1 MEDRIRRRLPCEV
14 KRRGLFAGATA
25 CLLSAV
31 VLAGMTGCGPA
42 APGQA
47 TRGADVRAA
56 TREGEV
62 VVYINNDVQ
71 QPLVDDFERRFP
83 KVKLRFV
90 VLTSRDMQ
98 TRVIEE
104 ATNGEP
110 VADVVWTSAM
120 DTQVKLINDGY
131 AQTYDSPEARNLPAW
146 ARWRD
151 QGFGVTSEPIV
162 FVYNKRLLKPGEVPR
177 SHAALLAAL
186 RGDPERWRG
195 KVALYDPERSGMGFF
210 YLSSNT
216 QFYPDAWTLYDAIA
230 ATGAPTY
237 VPAKPILD
245 RVASG
250 EHLLAFDM
258 SGSYADWY
266 VRNHAAD
273 TAYVV
278 PEDYHLSISRVAFI
292 TRAARHPSAARVF
305 LDYLMSEGGQRS
317 LLEARLTPIRSGMGA
332 GDPAGGRPVKVGP
345 ALLANFDQGR
355 RAELLARWRR
365 AQPEH

>member
-1 MEDRIRRRLPCEV
+1 MPREV
-14 KRRGLFAGATA
+14 KRRGVAAGLGAAALF
-25 CLLSAV
+25 L
-31 VLAGMTGCGPA
+31 LAGCAPA

-47 TRGADVRAA
+47 TRARDVRAA
-56 TREGEV
+56 AREGEV
-62 VVYINNDVQ
+62 VVYINNDVHQ
-71 QPLVDDFERRFP
+71 RLVEDFERRFP

-98 TRVIEE
+98 ARVIEE
-104 ATNGEP
+104 ARSGKP

-131 AQTYDSPEARNLPAW
+131 AQTYRSPEAKNLPSW

-151 QGFGVTSEPIV
+151 QGFGMTSEPIV
-162 FVYNKRLLKPGEVPR
+162 FVYNKRLLKGDEAPR

-186 RGDPERWRG
+186 RADPNRWRG
-195 KVALYDPERSGMGFF
+195 KVALYDPEHSGMGFF

-216 QFYPDAWTLYDAIA
+216 QFYPDAWALYDAIA
-230 ATGAPTY
+230 AADARTY
-237 VPAKPILD
+237 VPGKPMLD

-258 SGSYADWY
+258 NGSYADWY
-266 VRNHAAD
+266 AGNQGRDVG
-273 TAYVV
+273 YVV

-292 TRAARHPSAARVF
+292 TRAARHPGAARVF
-305 LDYLMSEGGQRS
+305 LDYLMSEGGQRR
-317 LLEARLTPIRSGMGA
+317 LLEARLTPIRPGLGA
-332 GDPAGGRPVKVGP
+332 VSPPGGRPIRVGP

-365 AQPEH
+365 AAAEH

>member
-1 MEDRIRRRLPCEV
+1 MTVAV
-14 KRRGLFAGATA
+14 KRRGVLLGLAGASLGA
-25 CLLSAV
+25 
-31 VLAGMTGCGPA
+31 LAGCGPA

-56 TREGEV
+56 GREGEV
-62 VVYINNDVQ
+62 VVYINNDVHEA
-71 QPLVDDFERRFP
+71 LVEDFERRFP

-98 TRVIEE
+98 AKVIEE
-104 ATNGEP
+104 ARSGKP

-131 AQTYDSPEARNLPAW
+131 AQTYHSREAAHLPAW

-151 QGFGVTSEPIV
+151 QGFGITNEPIV
-162 FVYNKRLLKPGEVPR
+162 FVYNKRLLKPDEVPR

-186 RGDPERWRG
+186 RAEPQRWRG
-195 KVALYDPERSGMGFF
+195 KVGLYDPERSAVGFL

-216 QFYPDAWTLYDAIA
+216 QVYPDAWALYDAIRGVG
-230 ATGAPTY
+230 GATY
-237 VPAKPILD
+237 VPGRPMLD

-258 SGSYADWY
+258 NGSYADWY
-266 VRNHAAD
+266 MRNLSTEAD
-273 TAYVV
+273 IGYLA
-278 PEDYHLSISRVAFI
+278 PQDYHLSISRVAFI
-292 TRAARHPSAARVF
+292 TKAAPHPHAARVF
-305 LDYLMSEGGQRS
+305 LDYLMSEAGQRQ
-317 LLEARLTPIRSGMGA
+317 LLEARLTPIRPGLGA
-332 GDPAGGRPVKVGP
+332 PPPPGGRPIRVGP

-355 RAELLARWRR
+355 REALLTRWRAALAGDR
-365 AQPEH
+365 R

>member
-1 MEDRIRRRLPCEV
+1 MPHQV
-14 KRRGLFAGATA
+14 KRRRFVASLGATLGVA
-25 CLLSAV
+25 A
-31 VLAGMTGCGPA
+31 LALTGC
-42 APGQA
+42 APGAPEQA
-47 TRGADVRAA
+47 TRTSDIRAA
-56 TREGEV
+56 AREGEV
-62 VVYINNDVQ
+62 VVYINNDIH
-71 QPLVDDFERRFP
+71 QPLVEDFERRFP

-98 TRVIEE
+98 ARVIEE
-104 ATNGEP
+104 ATSGKP

-131 AQTYDSPEARNLPAW
+131 AQTYRSPEARNLPAW

-162 FVYNKRLLKPGEVPR
+162 FVYNKRLLKGDSAPR

-186 RGDPERWRG
+186 RADPERWRG
-195 KVALYDPERSGMGFF
+195 KVAMYDPERSGMGFF

-216 QFYPDAWTLYDAIA
+216 QFYPDAWALYDAMA
-230 ATGAPTY
+230 ATGARTY
-237 VPAKPILD
+237 VPGKPMLD

-258 SGSYADWY
+258 NGSYADWY
-266 VRNHAAD
+266 VRNHGPD
-273 TAYVV
+273 IGYVV

-292 TRAARHPSAARVF
+292 TRVARHPGAARVF
-305 LDYLMSEGGQRS
+305 LDYLMSEAGQRR
-317 LLEARLTPIRSGMGA
+317 LLEVRLTPIRPGLGA
-332 GDPAGGRPVKVGP
+332 PPPPGGRPVRVGP

-355 RAELLARWRR
+355 RAELLARWRHAAR
-365 AQPEH
+365 AR

>member
-1 MEDRIRRRLPCEV
+1 MPREV
-14 KRRGLFAGATA
+14 KRRGLFAALG
-25 CLLSAV
+25 AV
-31 VLAGMTGCGPA
+31 VLVGLAGCAPG

-56 TREGEV
+56 AREGEV
-62 VVYINNDVQ
+62 VVYINNDVHR
-71 QPLVDDFERRFP
+71 PLVEDFERRFP

-90 VLTSRDMQ
+90 VMTSRDMQ
-98 TRVIEE
+98 ARVIEE
-104 ATNGEP
+104 GGSGKP
-110 VADVVWTSAM
+110 IADVVWTSAM

-162 FVYNKRLLKPGEVPR
+162 FVYNNRLLKAGEVPR

-186 RGDPERWRG
+186 RADPQRWRG

-216 QFYPDAWTLYDAIA
+216 QFYPDAWALYDAIA

-237 VPAKPILD
+237 VPGKPMLD

-258 SGSYADWY
+258 NGSYADWY
-266 VRNHAAD
+266 VRNHGPD
-273 TAYVV
+273 VGYVV

-292 TRAARHPSAARVF
+292 TRTARHPGAARVF
-305 LDYLMSEGGQRS
+305 LDYLMSEGGQRR
-317 LLEARLTPIRSGMGA
+317 LLEARLTPFRPGMGKT
-332 GDPAGGRPVKVGP
+332 PPTGGRPVRVGP

-365 AQPEH
+365 GAVER

>member
-1 MEDRIRRRLPCEV
+1 LPHQVKRRRLIAS
-14 KRRGLFAGATA
+14 LFASLGAAALVT
-25 CLLSAV
+25 
-31 VLAGMTGCGPA
+31 TGCAPG

-47 TRGADVRAA
+47 TRGSDIRAA
-56 TREGEV
+56 ARQGEV
-62 VVYINNDVQ
+62 VVYINNDIH
-71 QPLVDDFERRFP
+71 QPLVKDFERRFP

-98 TRVIEE
+98 ARVIEE
-104 ATNGEP
+104 ATSGKP

-131 AQTYDSPEARNLPAW
+131 AQTYRSPEARSLPAW

-162 FVYNKRLLKPGEVPR
+162 FVYNKRLLKGGDAPR

-186 RGDPERWRG
+186 RADPERWRG
-195 KVALYDPERSGMGFF
+195 KVAMYDPERSGMGFF

-216 QFYPDAWTLYDAIA
+216 QFYPDAWALYDAMA
-230 ATGAPTY
+230 ATGARTY
-237 VPAKPILD
+237 VPGKPMLD

-258 SGSYADWY
+258 NGSYADWY
-266 VRNHAAD
+266 VRNHGPD
-273 TAYVV
+273 IGYVV

-292 TRAARHPSAARVF
+292 TRVARHPGAARVF
-305 LDYLMSEGGQRS
+305 LDYLMSEAGQRR
-317 LLEARLTPIRSGMGA
+317 LLEVRLTPIRPGLGA
-332 GDPAGGRPVKVGP
+332 APPPGGRPMRVGP

-365 AQPEH
+365 AAVEH

>member
-1 MEDRIRRRLPCEV
+1 MTVAV
-14 KRRGLFAGATA
+14 KRR
-25 CLLSAV
+25 S
-31 VLAGMTGCGPA
+31 VLAGLGGGALGAGVLALAGCGPA

-47 TRGADVRAA
+47 TRAVDIRAA
-56 TREGEV
+56 GREGEAV
-62 VVYINNDVQ
+62 IYINNDVQ
-71 QPLVDDFERRFP
+71 ERLVADFERRFP

-98 TRVIEE
+98 ARVIEE
-104 ATNGEP
+104 ARTGKP

-131 AQTYDSPEARNLPAW
+131 AQTYHSLEARNLPAW

-151 QGFGVTSEPIV
+151 QGFGMTNEPIV
-162 FVYNKRLLKPGEVPR
+162 FVYNKARLKPDEAPR

-186 RGDPERWRG
+186 RADPQRWRG
-195 KVALYDPERSGMGFF
+195 KVGMYDPERSGVGFL

-216 QFYPDAWTLYDAIA
+216 EVYPDAWALYEALA
-230 ATGAPTY
+230 AARARTY
-237 VPAKPILD
+237 VPGKPMLD

-258 SGSYADWY
+258 NGSYADLY
-266 VRNHAAD
+266 ARGYGPKSD
-273 TAYVV
+273 IGLIV

-292 TRAARHPSAARVF
+292 AKAAPHPHAARVF
-305 LDYLMSEGGQRS
+305 LDYLMSEAGQRR
-317 LLEARLTPIRSGMGA
+317 LLEARLTPVRSGLA
-332 GDPAGGRPVKVGP
+332 APAQAGGRPIRVGP

-355 RAELLARWRR
+355 REVLLTRWRM
-365 AQPEH
+365 AQPSDRR

>member
-1 MEDRIRRRLPCEV
+1 MPREV
-14 KRRGLFAGATA
+14 KRRGLFAGLGAA
-25 CLLSAV
+25 VLLA
-31 VLAGMTGCGPA
+31 LAGCAPS

-47 TRGADVRAA
+47 TRGSDIRAA
-56 TREGEV
+56 AREGEV
-62 VVYINNDVQ
+62 VVYINNDVHQ
-71 QPLVDDFERRFP
+71 QLVEDFERRFP

-98 TRVIEE
+98 ARVIEE
-104 ATNGEP
+104 AGRGEP
-110 VADVVWTSAM
+110 LADVVWTSAM

-131 AQTYDSPEARNLPAW
+131 AQTYDSPEAKHLPAW

-162 FVYNKRLLKPGEVPR
+162 FVYNKRLLRAQEVPR

-186 RGDPERWRG
+186 RADPKRWRG
-195 KVALYDPERSGMGFF
+195 KVALYDPERSGMGFL

-216 QFYPDAWTLYDAIA
+216 QFYPDAWALYDAIT
-230 ATGAPTY
+230 ATGASTY
-237 VPAKPILD
+237 VPGRPMLD

-258 SGSYADWY
+258 NGSYADWY
-266 VRNHAAD
+266 VRNHGSD
-273 TAYVV
+273 VGYVV

-292 TRAARHPSAARVF
+292 TRGARHPGAARVF
-305 LDYLMSEGGQRS
+305 LDYLMSEAGQRC
-317 LLEARLTPIRSGMGA
+317 LLEARLTPIRYELGVAPSS
-332 GDPAGGRPVKVGP
+332 GGRPVRVGP

-365 AQPEH
+365 GAVER